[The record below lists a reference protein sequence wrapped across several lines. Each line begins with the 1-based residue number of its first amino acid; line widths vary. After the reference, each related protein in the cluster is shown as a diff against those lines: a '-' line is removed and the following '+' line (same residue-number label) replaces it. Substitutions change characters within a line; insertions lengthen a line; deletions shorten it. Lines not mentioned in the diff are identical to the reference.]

1 MLGCYRV
8 KFGRRQNQLKFEI
21 QNLLYSYN
29 ITVQLVFLGQI
40 SSHTKLGCRAQCD
53 NSFSSTVNCAIPGGP
68 SSKIQSM
75 PKKLIFKPC
84 RASANGKSLCLPAK
98 KTQQKSSAPNQ
109 VNLTNY
115 TQSYFTPV
123 HFHDIALFFMPCCC
137 IYDNL
142 FLLFGKSQID
152 VAILFLYLTSLLM
165 SRIVARGTNENDID
179 INLATSLK
187 DKYLNTSY

>member
-1 MLGCYRV
+1 
-8 KFGRRQNQLKFEI
+8 
-21 QNLLYSYN
+21 
-29 ITVQLVFLGQI
+29 
-40 SSHTKLGCRAQCD
+40 
-53 NSFSSTVNCAIPGGP
+53 
-68 SSKIQSM
+68 
-75 PKKLIFKPC
+75 
-84 RASANGKSLCLPAK
+84 
-98 KTQQKSSAPNQ
+98 
-109 VNLTNY
+109 
-115 TQSYFTPV
+115 
-123 HFHDIALFFMPCCC
+123 MPCCC